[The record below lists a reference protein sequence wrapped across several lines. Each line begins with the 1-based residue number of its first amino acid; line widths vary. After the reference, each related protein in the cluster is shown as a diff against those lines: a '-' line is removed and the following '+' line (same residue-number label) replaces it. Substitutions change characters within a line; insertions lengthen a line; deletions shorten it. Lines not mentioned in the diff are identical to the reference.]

1 MTSLAPRVE
10 LDALTDHLDGALT
23 AIAALHRRLPQIIG
37 WADHLRRVL
46 GSGHRLLV
54 AGNGGSAALAQ
65 HLTSELVGRYDRDRP
80 AFSALCLSSET
91 SSVTAIG
98 NDYGFEFAFARQVQ
112 AHGRAGDIFLALST
126 SGRSSNLLQA
136 TTEARRL
143 HLVTWAMTGE
153 LPNPLGVQVDEVLNV
168 TAASHAAVQEA
179 QQVAVHLLCHAFDV
193 GSGYRQDESL
203 P

>member
-1 MTSLAPRVE
+1 MRSLASPAD
-10 LDALTDHLDGALT
+10 LDALRDHLDGTLT
-23 AIAALHRRLPQIIG
+23 AIAALHRRLPQIVA
-37 WADHLRRVL
+37 WADHLRLAL

-65 HLTSELVGRYDRDRP
+65 HLTSELVGRYDSERP
-80 AFSALCLSSET
+80 AFSALCLSAET

-136 TTEARRL
+136 TADARRL
-143 HLVTWAMTGE
+143 DLVTWAMTGE
-153 LPNPLGVQVDEVLNV
+153 LPNPLGVQVDDVLEV
-168 TAASHAAVQEA
+168 TAASSAAVQEA
-179 QQVAVHLLCHAFDV
+179 QQVAVHLLCHAFDAGRADGHD
-193 GSGYRQDESL
+193 GSM